1 MGKKRVSSSRK
12 KRGYPR
18 PAPERSNI
26 KCFHPKVSSQRKLV
40 DIARDVGHKN
50 WMALKVFFKWVDSDV
65 VECVTSNGELWE
77 KIGASI
83 KKSHMLE
90 CYAVEEVVSPTNETE
105 NLTQDGVDL
114 GNGVITQGPVL
125 DGQIDNGW
133 PDLAEKWAASGEP
146 VRPTIEDIGSALGVE
161 KGVVSGEPVG
171 PTTDEI
177 GSALEAEKGAVSGEP
192 VGPTTEEI
200 GSALEAEKGV
210 VSGEPVGPTAEEI
223 GTGLEAEMGV
233 VGGEL
238 VGPTTEE
245 IGTGLEEFLPCFEAE
260 IWDVTTEAVR
270 LGNKEIYGEHEAEK
284 ITRDDDFVAAAMK
297 GFDTFGMGNGEESD
311 YDEELNENNDVAVE
325 NAGTFEANNGPA
337 NEDSEDDGDPD
348 YIMDEEEEEE
358 TNADNR
364 QREGKRHVDFD
375 VDEVVVES
383 DGEKIVF
390 ESSSSDI
397 ESEIEETNE
406 FHTRKRKSKR
416 ARMPHLL
423 EFRPDVDMVKV
434 KFEKGLAFQ
443 SGSQFKDAM
452 REYAIQN
459 GKDIFFKKNEPT
471 KVRAKCGGVNCPWE
485 LYASK
490 IDDTPTF
497 VVKTFNET
505 HQCPRINTNRFATGK
520 WLGKKY
526 LDEFKMHDKWG
537 ISSFHLKVGKDHTL
551 KISRDKAY
559 RARTFAK
566 EWPRSGKLVMVKHE
580 GKIQP
585 GRPKKNRRLELDGI
599 APPGAKRLRRRFH
612 RMRCSGCGL
621 QGHNFRTCSKNNKN
635 KANEAP
641 ADPGEYSRNVN
652 REINQFVSSA
662 IRDSSLQPATTQAE
676 LSRVVMCLEV
686 IASGV
691 FK

>member
-18 PAPERSNI
+18 PAPERLGIDFPFLRSNI
-26 KCFHPKVSSQRKLV
+26 KCFHPKVSSQRK
-40 DIARDVGHKN
+40 ISGYRYVGHKN

-133 PDLAEKWAASGEP
+133 PDLGEGKVTQDGPAMDDDLGATMRILVLVWKLKKWAASGEP

-210 VSGEPVGPTAEEI
+210 VSGEPVGPTTEEI

-233 VGGEL
+233 VAGEL

-284 ITRDDDFVAAAMK
+284 IARDDDFVAAAMK

-358 TNADNR
+358 TNDDNI

-537 ISSFHLKVGKDHTL
+537 ISSFQLKV
-551 KISRDKAY
+551 
-559 RARTFAK
+559 
-566 EWPRSGKLVMVKHE
+566 

-612 RMRCSGCGL
+612 KMRCSGCGL

-635 KANEAP
+635 EANEAP
-641 ADPGEYSRNVN
+641 ANPGEYSRNVN

-676 LSRVVMCLEV
+676 QTTFTPSSEFMLPPQ
-686 IASGV
+686 
-691 FK
+691 